1 MKLLALL
8 LLLPLPAAAAELSI
22 PEGLEFREPFLI
34 GNMRAG
40 KQSQALNS
48 SRGSCRAVLLSSAPE
63 AGLESGARFEHARV
77 EGVYHKVLVA
87 ERLAPSGGAQQLQV
101 ECMVRLR
108 DKTPLSHNEFLALLR
123 ELGFLVRQS
132 NS

>member
-8 LLLPLPAAAAELSI
+8 ILLPLPAAAAELSI

-34 GNMRAG
+34 GNVRAG

-48 SRGSCRAVLLSSAPE
+48 SRGSCRAVLLSTASE
-63 AGLESGARFEHARV
+63 AGLESGARFERARV
-77 EGVYHKVLVA
+77 EGIYHKVLVA
-87 ERLAPSGGAQQLQV
+87 ERLAPGGGTQQLQV

-108 DKTPLSHNEFLALLR
+108 DKTPLSHNEFLALLS
-123 ELGFLVRQS
+123 ELGFQVR
-132 NS
+132 